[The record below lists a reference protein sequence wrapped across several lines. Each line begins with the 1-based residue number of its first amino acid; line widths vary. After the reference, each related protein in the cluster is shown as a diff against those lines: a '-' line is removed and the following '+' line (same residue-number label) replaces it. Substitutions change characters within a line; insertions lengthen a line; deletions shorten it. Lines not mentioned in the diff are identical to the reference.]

1 MVSCI
6 SQYTILCKP
15 INWKI
20 ETNNVEVNKQMEEK
34 ISEVDV
40 SKKVDEVQK
49 SFSEFKE
56 NVSDLVEGLNVDV
69 NNWNFSM
76 EGKKDKMIIDLAVKL
91 VITTGNKGEKT
102 DNE

>member
-1 MVSCI
+1 
-6 SQYTILCKP
+6 
-15 INWKI
+15 
-20 ETNNVEVNKQMEEK
+20 MEEK

-49 SFSEFKE
+49 SFSEFEE

-76 EGKKDKMIIDLAVKL
+76 EGKKDKMVIDLAVKL